1 MLFYRSACCEGDPAV
16 FLFFGAINVMMMV
29 MPMMMK
35 TYRAETMSYI
45 IIIILNITTTIIIL
59 TTTTIIIIIILL
71 ISRMVGV
78 PVVSGPTARV
88 GLLSIELHYIQ
99 CHTHHTHARRHVHFH
114 QTQVYQIIL
123 MMIKSMLGD
132 LFLM

>member
-1 MLFYRSACCEGDPAV
+1 LGNQCDDDGDAM
-16 FLFFGAINVMMMV
+16 I
-29 MPMMMK
+29 MK

-45 IIIILNITTTIIIL
+45 IIIILNITTIIIIL
-59 TTTTIIIIIILL
+59 LL

-99 CHTHHTHARRHVHFH
+99 CHAHHTQVHHVHVHHTHIHHTHVH
-114 QTQVYQIIL
+114 QIIL

>member
-45 IIIILNITTTIIIL
+45 IIIIFILNITIIIIIL
-59 TTTTIIIIIILL
+59 TTTIILL

-114 QTQVYQIIL
+114 HTQVHQIIL

>member
-1 MLFYRSACCEGDPAV
+1 
-16 FLFFGAINVMMMV
+16 MMMV

-45 IIIILNITTTIIIL
+45 IIIILTTTIII
-59 TTTTIIIIIILL
+59 L

-114 QTQVYQIIL
+114 HTQVHQIIL

-132 LFLM
+132 LFLMYCVHT